1 MALAL
6 IFQLKDRQ
14 NESRLRKY
22 LTFSSE
28 FLLGFD
34 KSH

>member
-14 NESRLRKY
+14 NESQLRKY
-22 LTFSSE
+22 PTFSSE